1 MSQLHTRILIVDDT
15 EAGREILGAML
26 ISHDYELYYAIN
38 GQEALAKAIEVLP
51 DLILLDVMMP
61 DMDGFE
67 VCRCIRQ
74 HETLAE
80 VPIMM
85 VTALDD
91 RASRLKG
98 FRSGADD
105 FISKPFDTT
114 ELTARVQMIT
124 RLNRYHQLH
133 TERRRFEQIIQF
145 APDGIIIVDEE
156 GKIRLVN
163 QTLLRLLK
171 ASDEEQVLGSFLTNF
186 LYGDDVVSFPG
197 AIRQVIAGSD
207 QILQA
212 EASMKLFDGQLL
224 PVELVMAHFEWDERS
239 MVQITIHDLGHR
251 KQAEAA
257 LQASERRYRT
267 IFDSAPVAIFEE
279 DFYEVYCALQ
289 KLKDQGVQDM
299 QAYLEGHPEFV
310 EQMAATVEI
319 RNMNAYARAI
329 FRTEMSDGD
338 IQHLKTIFLPESLQ
352 TFKGELL
359 AIANGVRHYKAENI
373 QKTLDGERRH
383 VLISNLFPT
392 EAEQFHEVLS
402 TVVDI
407 TPLKLTNEALRAS
420 EDRYHKM
427 MQMASDAIFV
437 ADMQTR
443 MLVDVNDK
451 AQQLVGRN
459 REELLCMPIS
469 DLYPPHDQ
477 QSCSGT
483 FIDRQRAQN
492 DVDICEI
499 MDSHGKRIPVEIST
513 SCITLDERILCLG
526 IFRDITE
533 RRKQERLRDATLA
546 ISVALR
552 QAAER
557 SEILPILLQQL
568 LETLNAEGSA
578 ISHHEQQRAMFEQ
591 ACGDWL
597 SLQHESWLLEM
608 EENTWRDEH
617 PFAIYNQPED
627 RPDLPWLKGLSPGM
641 AVMQAPLITREKV
654 LGYLWVGREHA
665 WEDTDG
671 RILASVAELA
681 ANALQ
686 RVTFRE
692 ELERRLEYLQAL
704 FKLDKAVA
712 GNLDLNLIF
721 RVLLEQVTSQ
731 LGVDAADV
739 LLFRPDEK
747 SLEFASGLGLRVP
760 SERLRFS
767 WDQHPLAR
775 QVLET
780 RQAVQ
785 LSNLQAMSLENGHV
799 PVPYHPVE
807 AEQFRTYYGV
817 PLQAKGQTLG
827 VLEVFHRQEL
837 QPDETW
843 VNFLTAMADQ
853 GAIAIS
859 QANLF
864 DGMQKANQALT
875 VAYDATIE
883 GWALALELRDNETQ
897 GHSRRVRDL
906 ALRLANFMGIRGEE
920 ELGKFLRG
928 AILHDIGKMGVPD
941 RILHKPGN
949 LNPDEWEIMKMHPVY
964 AYDMLSQI
972 EFLRDSLDIPLYH
985 HERWDGSGYPEGLR
999 GDQIPLSAR
1008 IFAIV
1013 DVWDA
1018 VTNDRP
1024 YHQAWTQEEALAYLR
1039 SQNGL
1044 HFDPDV
1050 LRAFLQILSL
1060 NGGEGV

>member
-1 MSQLHTRILIVDDT
+1 
-15 EAGREILGAML
+15 
-26 ISHDYELYYAIN
+26 
-38 GQEALAKAIEVLP
+38 
-51 DLILLDVMMP
+51 
-61 DMDGFE
+61 
-67 VCRCIRQ
+67 
-74 HETLAE
+74 
-80 VPIMM
+80 
-85 VTALDD
+85 
-91 RASRLKG
+91 
-98 FRSGADD
+98 
-105 FISKPFDTT
+105 
-114 ELTARVQMIT
+114 
-124 RLNRYHQLH
+124 
-133 TERRRFEQIIQF
+133 
-145 APDGIIIVDEE
+145 
-156 GKIRLVN
+156 
-163 QTLLRLLK
+163 
-171 ASDEEQVLGSFLTNF
+171 
-186 LYGDDVVSFPG
+186 
-197 AIRQVIAGSD
+197 
-207 QILQA
+207 
-212 EASMKLFDGQLL
+212 
-224 PVELVMAHFEWDERS
+224 
-239 MVQITIHDLGHR
+239 
-251 KQAEAA
+251 
-257 LQASERRYRT
+257 
-267 IFDSAPVAIFEE
+267 
-279 DFYEVYCALQ
+279 
-289 KLKDQGVQDM
+289 
-299 QAYLEGHPEFV
+299 
-310 EQMAATVEI
+310 
-319 RNMNAYARAI
+319 
-329 FRTEMSDGD
+329 
-338 IQHLKTIFLPESLQ
+338 
-352 TFKGELL
+352 LL

-459 REELLCMPIS
+459 REELLSMPIS

-499 MDSHGKRIPVEIST
+499 MDSRGKRIPVEIST

-597 SLQHESWLLEM
+597 SLQHESWLLGM

-731 LGVDAADV
+731 LGVDATSAG
-739 LLFRPDEK
+739 
-747 SLEFASGLGLRVP
+747 SA
-760 SERLRFS
+760 
-767 WDQHPLAR
+767 
-775 QVLET
+775 
-780 RQAVQ
+780 
-785 LSNLQAMSLENGHV
+785 
-799 PVPYHPVE
+799 
-807 AEQFRTYYGV
+807 GV
-817 PLQAKGQTLG
+817 
-827 VLEVFHRQEL
+827 
-837 QPDETW
+837 
-843 VNFLTAMADQ
+843 
-853 GAIAIS
+853 
-859 QANLF
+859 
-864 DGMQKANQALT
+864 
-875 VAYDATIE
+875 
-883 GWALALELRDNETQ
+883 
-897 GHSRRVRDL
+897 
-906 ALRLANFMGIRGEE
+906 
-920 ELGKFLRG
+920 
-928 AILHDIGKMGVPD
+928 
-941 RILHKPGN
+941 
-949 LNPDEWEIMKMHPVY
+949 
-964 AYDMLSQI
+964 
-972 EFLRDSLDIPLYH
+972 
-985 HERWDGSGYPEGLR
+985 
-999 GDQIPLSAR
+999 GDQA
-1008 IFAIV
+1008 
-1013 DVWDA
+1013 
-1018 VTNDRP
+1018 
-1024 YHQAWTQEEALAYLR
+1024 
-1039 SQNGL
+1039 G
-1044 HFDPDV
+1044 
-1050 LRAFLQILSL
+1050 RAAF
-1060 NGGEGV
+1060 